1 METRG
6 FEPLTYTLRA
16 RDAVP
21 TPSVLFTK
29 RVLVSAGA
37 IREQQNKKLGFV
49 NQVCGGDK
57 GIRTPDLYVANVSRY
72 QLCYAPVFTL
82 LMHYTT
88 TIRRLQAFASKKFAV
103 DKARCN

>member
-1 METRG
+1 M
-6 FEPLTYTLRA
+6 
-16 RDAVP
+16 
-21 TPSVLFTK
+21 
-29 RVLVSAGA
+29 
-37 IREQQNKKLGFV
+37 
-49 NQVCGGDK
+49 